1 MQLSGTSPA
10 YFLLYTLI
18 IFIALLIRYFVAAG
32 LFYYY
37 YNIIH
42 SKKYT
47 PKKLSRKKLR
57 KRQIRK
63 EISYS
68 IKSSAIFAVFG
79 AGVYWLWL
87 RDLTAIY
94 LDPAAYPYWYLPVSL
109 ILIFLIHETY
119 YYWVHRWMHHP
130 KIFKKVHKVHHES
143 ITPTAWTAFS
153 FHPWEC
159 FLEALILPLILISL
173 PVNIFVLAFYLLVM
187 TLSSVINHLDI
198 EIYPEFFLKSKL
210 GKLVIGATHHHY
222 HHEEFQT
229 NYGLYFTF
237 WDKWM
242 KTESSKME
250 AIENPD

>member
-1 MQLSGTSPA
+1 MELSGTSPA
-10 YFLLYTLI
+10 YFLLYTFI
-18 IFIALLIRYFVAAG
+18 IFLALLVRYFLAAG
-32 LFYYY
+32 LFYSY
-37 YNIIH
+37 YNIKH
-42 SKKYT
+42 VEKYKNERLSQ
-47 PKKLSRKKLR
+47 KKLKK
-57 KRQIRK
+57 KQIQK
-63 EISYS
+63 EIYYS

-87 RDLTAIY
+87 KDLTAIY
-94 LDPAAYPYWYLPVSL
+94 LDPAKYSYWYLPLSL
-109 ILIFLIHETY
+109 LLIFLLHETY

-130 KIFKKVHKVHHES
+130 KVFRKVHKVHHDS
-143 ITPTAWTAFS
+143 LTPTAWTAFS

-159 FLEALILPLILISL
+159 LIEAFILPLIIIFL
-173 PVNIFVLAFYLLVM
+173 PVNIFILGFYLLLM

-198 EIYPEFFLKSKL
+198 EIYPKFFLKSKF

-242 KTESSKME
+242 KTESSKMS
-250 AIENPD
+250 